1 MGGPTA
7 DDVLPYLKLME
18 AAHSKVE
25 SSAKSHDENLSLR
38 PPPDF
43 GIERRN
49 VTQTLMGNIVRQLQ
63 RGNNEYPTSL
73 SRRPQR

>member
-1 MGGPTA
+1 MVGPTA

-18 AAHSKVE
+18 AAYSKVE
-25 SSAKSHDENLSLR
+25 SSATSYDENLSLR

-49 VTQTLMGNIVRQLQ
+49 VTQTLMGNIVRQFQ